1 MFTIGLLLL
10 MVVLVVGGVRRR
22 PLARGRLDSKIVER
36 GELLPPASDLEE
48 TAVNTDAVQEL
59 LLLRSAR
66 SRAFCHALRR
76 RAVTQRDLTI
86 AVRLPLLRFQQVLSS
101 CGTHLGS
108 LLPDAD
114 GARYC
119 IDLSCISGNAAGIVM

>member
-1 MFTIGLLLL
+1 MR
-10 MVVLVVGGVRRR
+10 V
-22 PLARGRLDSKIVER
+22 
-36 GELLPPASDLEE
+36 DLSC
-48 TAVNTDAVQEL
+48 VFNDNMG
-59 LLLRSAR
+59 S
-66 SRAFCHALRR
+66 
-76 RAVTQRDLTI
+76 
-86 AVRLPLLRFQQVLSS
+86 QVLSS